1 MPSPAPGRTGGCWL
15 PAAPLESRCIPA
27 QPGGGQAAL
36 SELARNRR
44 FATSSRSTRHGEYV
58 AVIHRSKNA
67 LRLGTY
73 DTGEARGKRGSG
85 SGKRQSVS
93 CKLLCLRGK
102 SLPEPSRG
110 AERRQLQAG
119 RVFALGFPALPRV
132 GWPPGTAPH
141 SPSTPEYSDA
151 HLFLSRGNWAPADTC
166 FPQGCSIPHT
176 LSGDMAGSQESWI
189 HPWSL
194 PLLPFPSQGFTLGS
208 LEGATSGRKRCQR
221 DQAQSHPL

>member
-1 MPSPAPGRTGGCWL
+1 M
-15 PAAPLESRCIPA
+15 
-27 QPGGGQAAL
+27 
-36 SELARNRR
+36 
-44 FATSSRSTRHGEYV
+44 

-73 DTGEARGKRGSG
+73 DTGEARGKRGLG

-93 CKLLCLRGK
+93 CELLCLRGK

-110 AERRQLQAG
+110 AERRQLRAG
-119 RVFALGFPALPRV
+119 QVFARGFPALPRV

-141 SPSTPEYSDA
+141 SPSTPEYSEA
-151 HLFLSRGNWAPADTC
+151 HLFLRRGNWAPADKC
-166 FPQGCSIPHT
+166 FPQGCSTPHT

-194 PLLPFPSQGFTLGS
+194 QGVRRAGSISGHCPCYRSLPRDLPLGS
-208 LEGATSGRKRCQR
+208 WRVPPLERR
-221 DQAQSHPL
+221 DARETRLSPTHCN